1 MTDIVDAV
9 QALPAMTFGLYFAL
23 VAYLVVAALR
33 ILGKAGLSGWWA
45 VLSTPPLVLVTVWVF
60 AFARWP
66 REASVPRPPARP
78 GGV

>member
-1 MTDIVDAV
+1 VTDVVDAV
-9 QALPAMTFGLYFAL
+9 HAISTVTFGLYFAL
-23 VAYLVVAALR
+23 AAYLVLVSLR

-66 REASVPRPPARP
+66 REASGPRPPASP
-78 GGV
+78 GGG